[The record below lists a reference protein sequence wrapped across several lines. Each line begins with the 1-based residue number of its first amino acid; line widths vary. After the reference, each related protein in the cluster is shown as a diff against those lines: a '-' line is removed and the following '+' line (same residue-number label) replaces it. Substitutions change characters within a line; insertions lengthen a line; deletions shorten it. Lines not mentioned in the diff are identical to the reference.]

1 MSIAAQAKHHA
12 IPYYQPIEFRN
23 GSLQDLPEETHPG
36 DKTFAHPHP
45 SPTQTSGPTNAFIS
59 PRISEPITT
68 VTLPVFPAATDQLT
82 FARHHVFANGLTLG
96 LRFTSVK
103 TQALIHGDLSDTIIG
118 SACVH
123 ASTLWGLALIARAQG
138 EVPDDAL
145 QATYHSAAHASLQN
159 PPTTRDLIVDGI
171 QARVV
176 LAIYDFNRQNLVAG
190 NRWLHEAV
198 WCIRQAG
205 LRFTLPDQTSGIRN
219 DWTLYIAPTAQDQER
234 DALCYLVSVDL
245 GNRMITNAK
254 SSFEDDMQ
262 QSVAQLLVSVSS
274 MLQGVV

>member
-1 MSIAAQAKHHA
+1 LFSKH
-12 IPYYQPIEFRN
+12 IYLFPMRY
-23 GSLQDLPEETHPG
+23 
-36 DKTFAHPHP
+36 
-45 SPTQTSGPTNAFIS
+45 
-59 PRISEPITT
+59 PRIQRMATCRSLHKPSIMLYHTTSQSNSGMGPYRISLKKRTPATRHLLIPILHQLRHPDQP
-68 VTLPVFPAATDQLT
+68 TLS
-82 FARHHVFANGLTLG
+82 RHHVFANGLTLG

-274 MLQGVV
+274 MLQGVA